1 MAVAD
6 NTNGLAGVVA
16 DIVSAYVSNNTVP
29 TAALPNIIA
38 TTHAAII
45 GLGPESAVVAV
56 EEKPTPA
63 VTVKKSITS
72 DDIVCLEDGE
82 KFKSLKRHLRSAH
95 GMSPEEYRARWGL
108 PLDYPMVAP
117 SYAETRSS
125 LATKMGLGRQR
136 RTSGGKAAI

>member
-6 NTNGLAGVVA
+6 NTNGLAGLVA

-29 TAALPNIIA
+29 TADLPNLIA

-45 GLGPESAVVAV
+45 GLGAESAAPVV

-63 VTVKKSITS
+63 VTIKKSITAGY
-72 DDIVCLEDGE
+72 IVCLENGK

-108 PLDYPMVAP
+108 PVDYPMIAP

-136 RTSGGKAAI
+136 RTSGGKAVK